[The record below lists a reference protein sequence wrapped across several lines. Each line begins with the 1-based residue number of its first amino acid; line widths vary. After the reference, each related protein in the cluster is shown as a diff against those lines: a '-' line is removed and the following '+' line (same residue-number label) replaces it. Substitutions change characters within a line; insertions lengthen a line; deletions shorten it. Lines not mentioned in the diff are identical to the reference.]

1 MARQASSALTLKLMP
16 FFMQHLK
23 FSSFPFC
30 FDGFLH
36 DKFMFFNSHN
46 LVHCEFGLNLGMYI
60 SPCIASGTSLLGS
73 FDSSISKLNDTR
85 NLGMHLH
92 LSSFGA
98 MQQYESLLGSSIGQ
112 FSSSTVLHFLHFR
125 PSLAHIQS
133 HASLGAVMRL
143 TPFLTTSLFTCITN
157 RPLPAGH
164 LRGGAVD
171 CVVGGF
177 AVVASLAAG
186 DVFSAVNANLFFP

>member
-1 MARQASSALTLKLMP
+1 MGCYLPTLDNPDNHALNIKSELLMP

-125 PSLAHIQS
+125 FLCDHAWCLVSLETWGSVH
-133 HASLGAVMRL
+133 H
-143 TPFLTTSLFTCITN
+143 
-157 RPLPAGH
+157 
-164 LRGGAVD
+164 
-171 CVVGGF
+171 
-177 AVVASLAAG
+177 
-186 DVFSAVNANLFFP
+186 

>member
-1 MARQASSALTLKLMP
+1 
-16 FFMQHLK
+16 MQHLK
-23 FSSFPFC
+23 FSSFPFF

-36 DKFMFFNSHN
+36 DKFMFFNSHS

-60 SPCIASGTSLLGS
+60 SSCIASGTSLLGS

-98 MQQYESLLGSSIGQ
+98 MQQYKSLLGSSIGQ
-112 FSSSTVLHFLHFR
+112 FFSSTVLHFLHFR

-133 HASLGAVMRL
+133 HASLGAVISV
-143 TPFLTTSLFTCITN
+143 TPLLTTLFLSYIVCVC
-157 RPLPAGH
+157 LPAGH
-164 LRGGAVD
+164 LVNSNLLLKSVPAGRGAKQSA
-171 CVVGGF
+171 CV
-177 AVVASLAAG
+177 
-186 DVFSAVNANLFFP
+186 